1 MHLRPGGAEVIDV
14 HTHLGHDEDGMSL
27 DPAGLVEMLDAAAA
41 ERAVVFPLHDPER
54 DPAYSLPNDR
64 VLEWARESGGRFIPF
79 CRLDPLQSPAAE
91 AERCLAA
98 GARGI
103 KLHPRAQAFAL
114 DGLCEPIFSL
124 AEEAGVPILI
134 HAGRGLPL
142 AFGPELVE
150 LAQRHPGAPLVMA
163 HVGVADQGVLADGL
177 RDHPSAV
184 FDTSWMN
191 MMDTMALFARV
202 PAERIVFGSDPPY
215 GRTFVGL
222 YLVLRMLACL
232 GVDTETRRAVVGG
245 TVTRMVAGEPLAPT
259 TAPRAPQQILLDA
272 KLARLHANLMLV
284 LGIMFTGTAERA
296 LDMLWLSQMACRDAN
311 PGAGRR
317 GSRADRAPAR
327 ALAAVPRTASRLAP
341 AGGRAAGAGDG
352 NRRHRGAAD
361 RLSALLQRR
370 PSPSRHT
377 RVAVRHATR
386 GQTPPR
392 PPTDLRD
399 IAATGRDPC
408 VSPLWLERGVA
419 PRTGV

>member
-1 MHLRPGGAEVIDV
+1 MSDPHQPVFDLLEQELVHLRPGGAEVIDV

-202 PAERIVFGSDPPY
+202 PAE
-215 GRTFVGL
+215 
-222 YLVLRMLACL
+222 
-232 GVDTETRRAVVGG
+232 
-245 TVTRMVAGEPLAPT
+245 
-259 TAPRAPQQILLDA
+259 
-272 KLARLHANLMLV
+272 
-284 LGIMFTGTAERA
+284 
-296 LDMLWLSQMACRDAN
+296 
-311 PGAGRR
+311 
-317 GSRADRAPAR
+317 
-327 ALAAVPRTASRLAP
+327 
-341 AGGRAAGAGDG
+341 
-352 NRRHRGAAD
+352 
-361 RLSALLQRR
+361 
-370 PSPSRHT
+370 
-377 RVAVRHATR
+377 
-386 GQTPPR
+386 
-392 PPTDLRD
+392 
-399 IAATGRDPC
+399 
-408 VSPLWLERGVA
+408 
-419 PRTGV
+419 